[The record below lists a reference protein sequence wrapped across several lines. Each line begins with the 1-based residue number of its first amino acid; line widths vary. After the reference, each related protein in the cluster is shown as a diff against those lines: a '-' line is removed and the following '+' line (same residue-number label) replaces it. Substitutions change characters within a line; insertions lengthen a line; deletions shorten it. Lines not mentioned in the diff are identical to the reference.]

1 MTKKILSW
9 NVNGIRALM
18 RKDALRPLL
27 EEEQPDILCLQETK
41 ISSEA
46 DLPQEVK
53 ECGYKLYLSYS
64 IEKKGYSGVLTLTKE
79 EPIAVRQGMGI
90 EKFDKE
96 GRIIETEFENFTL
109 FNVYFPNGKASE
121 ERLKYKMEFYEAF
134 AKHVEKRKA
143 EGKNIIVCG
152 DVNTAHKEIDL
163 ARPKDNE
170 KISGFLP
177 QEREWIDSFLELGY
191 LDTFREYNQNSD
203 EYTWWSVRSG
213 ARSRNVGWRI
223 DYFYI
228 NSELK
233 ENLKDA
239 FILQKVLG
247 SDHCPLGILLKD

>member
-1 MTKKILSW
+1 
-9 NVNGIRALM
+9 
-18 RKDALRPLL
+18 
-27 EEEQPDILCLQETK
+27 
-41 ISSEA
+41 
-46 DLPQEVK
+46 
-53 ECGYKLYLSYS
+53 
-64 IEKKGYSGVLTLTKE
+64 
-79 EPIAVRQGMGI
+79 
-90 EKFDKE
+90 
-96 GRIIETEFENFTL
+96 
-109 FNVYFPNGKASE
+109 
-121 ERLKYKMEFYEAF
+121 MEFYEAF